1 MLLRNLTCALAL
13 LALPLVACASSKGG
27 GSGGAGGSTSISDPE
42 LCNAGP
48 HPETYTL
55 GLSATSTDKK
65 IKVSFVDANPAP
77 PEKGLN
83 SWTIQV
89 TDAQGK
95 PVSGANISLVPF
107 MPEHGHGSSIT
118 PQIMPMS
125 QAGQYLV
132 TLIDLFMPGVWQ
144 NTFTIT
150 PPSGTPETVVFNF
163 CIDG

>member
-1 MLLRNLTCALAL
+1 M
-13 LALPLVACASSKGG
+13 
-27 GSGGAGGSTSISDPE
+27 
-42 LCNAGP
+42 
-48 HPETYTL
+48 
-55 GLSATSTDKK
+55 DKK
-65 IKVSFVDANPAP
+65 VTVSFLDANPAP

-83 SWTIQV
+83 TWTIKV

-95 PVSGANISLVPF
+95 PVSSASISLKPF

-118 PQIMPMS
+118 PQIKPMS
-125 QAGQYLV
+125 TPGTYEV

-150 PPSGTPETVVFNF
+150 PPSGAPETVIFNF